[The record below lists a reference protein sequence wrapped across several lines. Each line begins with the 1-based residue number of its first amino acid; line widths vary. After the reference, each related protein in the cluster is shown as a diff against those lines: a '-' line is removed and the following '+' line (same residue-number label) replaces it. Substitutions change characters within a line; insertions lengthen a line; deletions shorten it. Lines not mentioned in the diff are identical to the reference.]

1 MSERVSVPGFVMPAP
16 RLRFDAAIPSRAGA
30 QSYQGVAAHG
40 PFDSSKVSLGDGTL
54 LFVFPQAHQE
64 LAHRLAKAWLS
75 GVGNFK
81 GFAKMFRVPVATGQA
96 LRSLAV
102 QTDLRDPSAAA
113 VAYRKAIADW
123 AAEPREQDPR
133 LALVLVPHSE
143 PWQTDRPYYEAKAA
157 FANLGVPSQMV
168 TLELVNDERQFQ
180 WSAANIA
187 LASFAKLGGVPWIVE
202 APAEDEDLII
212 GIGRREVG
220 PEGNRRRIFGY
231 AVTFVS
237 NGMYRQTWSFTPAA
251 DQDTYIA
258 RLGQSVEAALRADLD
273 SRPRRLVV
281 HLASRTGSHE
291 IETVQRAMS
300 RAGVTLPVAFLRL
313 DDSTLWDTAD
323 VGEDTWVAPKGLVV
337 RLGERRAL
345 LHAEELGAT
354 GPPEGPLLIELDHRS
369 SVPAAQF
376 DDLVAQVFRL
386 AHANWRGFNARSK
399 PATLVY
405 GEQLAGL
412 VGHLSDVESWNPDL
426 LSNDLRTRPW
436 FL

>member
-1 MSERVSVPGFVMPAP
+1 MTAIPGFVLPAP
-16 RLRFDAAIPSRAGA
+16 RMRFDAAIPSRSASQA
-30 QSYQGVAAHG
+30 YQGVSAHG
-40 PFDSSKVSLGDGTL
+40 PFDNSKVPALGDGAL
-54 LFVFPQAHQE
+54 LFVFPEVHQG
-64 LAHRLAKAWLS
+64 LGHRLAEAWLS

-81 GFAKMFRVPVATGQA
+81 GFETMFRTPVATGQA
-96 LRSLAV
+96 LRSLSV
-102 QTDLRDPSAAA
+102 STDLRSPSAAA
-113 VAYRKAIADW
+113 LAYRTAISSW
-123 AAEPREQDPR
+123 ASEPRDQDPR

-168 TLELVNDERQFQ
+168 TIELLADKRQFQ

-187 LASFAKLGGVPWIVE
+187 LASFAKLGGVPWTVE
-202 APAEDEDLII
+202 APAEDDDLII

-220 PEGNRRRIFGY
+220 PEGQRRRIFGY

-251 DQDTYIA
+251 DQDTYVA
-258 RLGQSVEAALRADLD
+258 RLGQCVEAALRADLD
-273 SRPRRLVV
+273 TQPRRLVI
-281 HLASRTGSHE
+281 HLASRTGADE
-291 IETVQRAMS
+291 IETVRRAMQ
-300 RAGVTLPVAFLRL
+300 RVGITVPVAFLRL
-313 DDSTLWDTAD
+313 DDSTIWDSAD
-323 VGEDTWVAPKGLVV
+323 VAEDTWVAPKGLVV
-337 RLGERRAL
+337 RLSERRAL

-354 GPPEGPLLIELDHRS
+354 GPPEGPLLIALDERSTVGAEHFDEL
-369 SVPAAQF
+369 VG
-376 DDLVAQVFRL
+376 QVYRL

-412 VGHLSDVESWNPDL
+412 VGHLADVQSWNPDH

>member
-1 MSERVSVPGFVMPAP
+1 MSTARAIPGFRLPAP
-16 RLRFDAAIPSRAGA
+16 LLRFDAAIPSRSAS
-30 QSYQGVAAHG
+30 QSYQGIAAHG
-40 PFDSSKVSLGDGTL
+40 PYDNSKVALGDGTL

-81 GFAKMFRVPVATGQA
+81 GFAKTFRVPVATGQA
-96 LRSLAV
+96 LKSLAV
-102 QTDLRDPSAAA
+102 PTDLRDPAAAA
-113 VAYRKAIADW
+113 VAYRQAIAGW
-123 AAEPREQDPR
+123 ASEPRAEDPK

-143 PWQTDRPYYEAKAA
+143 PWLTDRPYYEAKAA

-168 TLELVNDERQFQ
+168 TIELVGDERQFQ

-187 LASFAKLGGVPWIVE
+187 LASFAKLGGVPWTVE
-202 APAEDEDLII
+202 APAGDDDLII

-220 PEGNRRRIFGY
+220 PEGQRRRIFGY
-231 AVTFVS
+231 AVTFIS

-251 DQDTYIA
+251 DEHTYIA
-258 RLGQSVEAALRADLD
+258 RLGHAVEAALRADID
-273 SRPRRLVV
+273 AEPKRLVV
-281 HLASRTGSHE
+281 HLASRTSAQE
-291 IETVQRAMS
+291 IDAVQAAME
-300 RAGVTLPVAFLRL
+300 RVGVSLPVAFLRL
-313 DDSTLWDTAD
+313 DDSTLWDSAD
-323 VGEDTWVAPKGLVV
+323 VGEDTWVVPKGLVV
-337 RLGERRAL
+337 RLSERRVL
-345 LHAEELGAT
+345 LHAEELRAT
-354 GPPEGPLLIELDHRS
+354 GPPEGPLLIELDDRS
-369 SVPAAQF
+369 TVSVVHF
-376 DDLVAQVFRL
+376 DELVGQVFRL

-412 VGHLSDVESWNPDL
+412 VGHLADVQSWNPDL

>member
-1 MSERVSVPGFVMPAP
+1 MSERVSVPGFVVPAP

-54 LFVFPQAHQE
+54 LFVFPQAHHE

-81 GFAKMFRVPVATGQA
+81 GFEKMFRVPVATGQA

-102 QTDLRDPSAAA
+102 QTDLSDPSAAA

-220 PEGNRRRIFGY
+220 REGNRRRIFGY

-273 SRPRRLVV
+273 SRPPGQPDRLARDRDRPASDEPRRSDPAGRLSAPGRLDAVGQRRRGRG
-281 HLASRTGSHE
+281 HLGRTEGPRRPAWRAASAASRRGTRRDGS
-291 IETVQRAMS
+291 
-300 RAGVTLPVAFLRL
+300 AG
-313 DDSTLWDTAD
+313 
-323 VGEDTWVAPKGLVV
+323 
-337 RLGERRAL
+337 
-345 LHAEELGAT
+345 GAT
-354 GPPEGPLLIELDHRS
+354 THR
-369 SVPAAQF
+369 A
-376 DDLVAQVFRL
+376 
-386 AHANWRGFNARSK
+386 
-399 PATLVY
+399 
-405 GEQLAGL
+405 
-412 VGHLSDVESWNPDL
+412 
-426 LSNDLRTRPW
+426 
-436 FL
+436 

>member
-1 MSERVSVPGFVMPAP
+1 MTAARALPGFRLSAP
-16 RLRFDAAIPSRAGA
+16 RLRFDAAIPSRSGQ

-40 PFDSSKVSLGDGTL
+40 PYDNSRVALGDGTL
-54 LFVFPQAHQE
+54 LFVFPQTHQA
-64 LAHRLAKAWLS
+64 LAHRLASAWLS

-81 GFAKMFRVPVATGQA
+81 GFGKMFRVPVATGQA
-96 LRSLAV
+96 LRSLSV
-102 QTDLRDPSAAA
+102 PTDLRDPAAAA
-113 VAYRKAIADW
+113 VAYRDAIAEW
-123 AAEPREQDPR
+123 AGQPRADDPK

-168 TLELVNDERQFQ
+168 TLELVEDERQFQ

-187 LASFAKLGGVPWIVE
+187 LASFAKLGGVPWTVE
-202 APAEDEDLII
+202 APAGDNDLVI

-220 PEGNRRRIFGY
+220 PEGQRRRIFGY

-237 NGMYRQTWSFTPAA
+237 NGTYRQTWSFTPAA
-251 DQDTYIA
+251 DEDTYIA
-258 RLGQSVEAALRADLD
+258 RLEQAVEAALRADLD
-273 SRPRRLVV
+273 AQPRRLVV
-281 HLASRTGSHE
+281 HLASRTGARE
-291 IETVQRAMS
+291 IDAVTRAMTQV
-300 RAGVTLPVAFLRL
+300 GVSLPVAFLRL
-313 DDSTLWDTAD
+313 DDSTLWDSAD

-354 GPPEGPLLIELDHRS
+354 GPPEGPLLVDLDERS
-369 SVPAAQF
+369 TVQVAQF
-376 DDLVAQVFRL
+376 DDLVGQVFRL

-412 VGHLSDVESWNPDL
+412 VGHLADVQSWNPDL

>member
-1 MSERVSVPGFVMPAP
+1 MSKRTSLPGFVLSPP
-16 RLRFDAAIPSRAGA
+16 RLRFDAAIPSRSGA
-30 QSYQGVAAHG
+30 RSYQGVAAHG
-40 PFDSSKVSLGDGTL
+40 PFDSSKVALGDGTL
-54 LFVFPQAHQE
+54 QFVFPQAHQE

-102 QTDLRDPSAAA
+102 PTDLRDPVAAA
-113 VAYRKAIADW
+113 AAYRDAIAHW
-123 AAEPREQDPR
+123 AAQPRVQDPR

-168 TLELVNDERQFQ
+168 TIELVSDERQFQ

-202 APAEDEDLII
+202 APAEDEDLIV

-220 PEGNRRRIFGY
+220 TEGKRRRIFGY

-251 DQDTYIA
+251 DQETYIA
-258 RLGQSVEAALRADLD
+258 RLGQAVEAALRADLD
-273 SRPRRLVV
+273 TRPRRLVV
-281 HLASRTGSHE
+281 HLASRTGVEE
-291 IETVQRAMS
+291 IEAVQRAMS
-300 RAGVTLPVAFLRL
+300 RANVTLPAAFLRL
-313 DDSTLWDTAD
+313 DDSTLWDSGD

-337 RLGERRAL
+337 RLGERRVL

-354 GPPEGPLLIELDHRS
+354 GPPDGPLLIELDARS
-369 SVPAAQF
+369 TVPAEQF
-376 DDLVAQVFRL
+376 DELVAQVFRL